1 VSSAMTVAL
10 YPGSFDPV
18 HNGHLAMI
26 RQAAVLFDRVIV
38 GVGHNPQKPSGRF
51 RPDERVSLIEAEIP
65 DLGNVEVALFSGLVT
80 VAARDLGAD
89 CLVKGIRGAAD
100 LDAEL
105 QQAHMNLSTGGMP
118 TVFLPAASDA
128 AFVASR
134 YVREIAAMGGDV
146 RAVVPP
152 AVADR
157 LQEDHRR

>member
-1 VSSAMTVAL
+1 MTVAL

-26 RQAAVLFDRVIV
+26 RQASALFDQVIV
-38 GVGHNPQKPSGRF
+38 GVGHNPQKPSGMF
-51 RPDERVSLIEAEIP
+51 SPQERIELIRS
-65 DLGNVEVALFSGLVT
+65 EVADRPNVAVELFSGLVT
-80 VAARDLGAD
+80 GAAVSLGAD

-105 QQAHMNLSTGGMP
+105 QQSHMNLSSGGVP
-118 TVFLPAASDA
+118 TVFLPAVGEA

-152 AVADR
+152 SVADR
-157 LQEDHRR
+157 LQEKLRS